1 MRSVYAR
8 LRSTLRPVVGASPP
22 AGAVAFLVAEAVF
35 LLEEAEG
42 TWLRATVFLAGTL
55 VVDVVVAF
63 LAPVP
68 VRVGLATVVPD
79 DAEDE
84 TLPRRSNWRVAGR
97 GKGDWTDRTL
107 VAARLT
113 GRLVCAC
120 DGGLMEEAAEGAARD
135 DRTADPGRAAEVDLS
150 GLDGLSGDM
159 GRDRYDDAWGFSGEA
174 RNGDWG

>member
-1 MRSVYAR
+1 M
-8 LRSTLRPVVGASPP
+8 
-22 AGAVAFLVAEAVF
+22 AFLVAEAV
-35 LLEEAEG
+35 LLLAEVEG
-42 TWLRATVFLAGTL
+42 TWLRATAFLAGTL
-55 VVDVVVAF
+55 DVDVVVAF
-63 LAPVP
+63 RAPVP

-120 DGGLMEEAAEGAARD
+120 EGGRMEVAADGAARA
-135 DRTADPGRAAEVDLS
+135 DRTADPGRAADVDLS
-150 GLDGLSGDM
+150 GLDGFSGDM
-159 GRDRYDDAWGFSGEA
+159 GRDR
-174 RNGDWG
+174 